1 MKQELKAEHEEFAGL
16 LEEALEETAVKLA
29 KEAEVKID
37 KVKKGTIFLLKAHLQ
52 PFYSE
57 HVKKQRRIK
66 KYAHIDTPYLGEDYK
81 RDIVK
86 DYIDYGSEVSFLL

>member
-37 KVKKGTIFLLKAHLQ
+37 KVKKGTLRF
-52 PFYSE
+52 
-57 HVKKQRRIK
+57 
-66 KYAHIDTPYLGEDYK
+66 
-81 RDIVK
+81 
-86 DYIDYGSEVSFLL
+86 